1 MTLEEAEIL
10 AEKRDYRHREGY
22 SGNRKGSYIE
32 AGKTYWDYS
41 GGATPGNERL
51 VTQIQIKA
59 QKRDRYL
66 SRSEIKRFLKSED
79 SQKLYNRLKKIA
91 GSKFGHDED
100 DAQWRAYVYGGLAT
114 ATANILSKK
123 KKGGMDYLL

>member
-1 MTLEEAEIL
+1 MTLTEAEIL
-10 AEKRDYRHREGY
+10 AEKRGYRHREDY
-22 SGNRKGSYIE
+22 KGNRKGSYIE

-59 QKRDRYL
+59 QKRDKYL

-79 SQKLYNRLKKIA
+79 SQKLYNRLKKVA
-91 GSKFGHDED
+91 DSKFGRDED
-100 DAQWRAYVYGGLAT
+100 DAHWRGYVYGGLAT
-114 ATANILSKK
+114 AAANILAKK
-123 KKGGMDYLL
+123 KKNGMNYLL